1 MATAVRR
8 ALDDYLALPYRISLS
23 REHGEGEQAGW
34 LAQVEELPGCAARG
48 DSPER
53 AARAIRTAMRDW
65 MEEALSEGKPIPEP
79 RAAAHSGRLL
89 LRMPQTLHAELA
101 RRADQEGVSL
111 NQLIVGTLA
120 AAMGWRQNGGR
131 APEAPELNR
140 ELLPP
145 SLEPRRTP
153 LSTAA
158 LVLNMVVV
166 AIAGGVAIALLIA
179 AWGRW

>member
-1 MATAVRR
+1 
-8 ALDDYLALPYRISLS
+8 
-23 REHGEGEQAGW
+23 
-34 LAQVEELPGCAARG
+34 
-48 DSPER
+48 
-53 AARAIRTAMRDW
+53 
-65 MEEALSEGKPIPEP
+65 
-79 RAAAHSGRLL
+79 
-89 LRMPQTLHAELA
+89 MPQTLHAELA